1 MEKVPFFNISYATMQ
16 LPFQIT
22 FFINAL
28 LNMPKYESQVLV
40 HRSIIDK
47 VEDVLRKKTLNMK
60 IGDPLDVTTKVG
72 AHVSAEHRDKVQQY
86 VRGIRQFF
94 INL

>member
-16 LPFQIT
+16 LPFQII
-22 FFINAL
+22 FFLTCQNI
-28 LNMPKYESQVLV
+28 ESQVLV

-47 VEDVLRKKTLNMK
+47 VEDVLKKKTLNMK